1 MKKQIYIS
9 NNEKMSTEYRNI
21 IENTNITKE
30 NNIFKKEE
38 IEQIL
43 TNHKSSLTKLFS
55 TLKNF
60 QNDYFSKETN
70 TNKINLLK
78 KSLTK
83 LQSNLTSMKKEKMKQ
98 LHILEATNENEKSTI
113 QKSLFPENENNTND
127 TDDLYTSFIRQKN
140 DLKALNFKI
149 QNEIEKTRIIIE
161 IKNKIYSYIKHI
173 PFYLNLNRDIYC
185 KINKEDTEKVSE
197 ILKNIRNSV
206 KNTFISTVKEKM
218 ETDLEINSVKFKI
231 KFIKDNITN
240 NKLDGNKRYIEPEEI
255 IYEETKE
262 NNQSITNEKNKRS
275 SCASINKITFSKNVL
290 KRPSNNLAKR
300 HLSIDAVMEDN
311 FYRNKLFNLF
321 LKNNEI
327 MGNNKNQI
335 NNFVNINVNIN
346 LGYNKH
352 NCSTSSLENEDDNES
367 KDDQAKIELDESN
380 SINESSNQTE
390 EDINEIICTRNMEY

>member
-43 TNHKSSLTKLFS
+43 TNHKSSLTKLFI

-78 KSLTK
+78 KSLNK
-83 LQSNLTSMKKEKMKQ
+83 LHSNLTSMKKEKMKQ

-113 QKSLFPENENNTND
+113 QKSLFPDNENNTND

-352 NCSTSSLENEDDNES
+352 NCSTSSLENEDDNDS

-380 SINESSNQTE
+380 SINESSNQTGE
-390 EDINEIICTRNMEY
+390 EINDNNFY

>member
-60 QNDYFSKETN
+60 QNDYFSKETK

-113 QKSLFPENENNTND
+113 QKSLFPDNENNTND

-140 DLKALNFKI
+140 DLKALNFQI
-149 QNEIEKTRIIIE
+149 QNEIEKTRIVIE

-352 NCSTSSLENEDDNES
+352 NCSTSSLENEDDNDS

-380 SINESSNQTE
+380 SINESSNQTGE
-390 EDINEIICTRNMEY
+390 EINDNNFY

>member
-60 QNDYFSKETN
+60 QNDYFSKETK

-83 LQSNLTSMKKEKMKQ
+83 LHSNLTSIKKEKMKQ

-149 QNEIEKTRIIIE
+149 QNEIEKTRIVIE

-218 ETDLEINSVKFKI
+218 ETDLELNSVKFKI

-352 NCSTSSLENEDDNES
+352 NCSTSSLENEDDNDS

-380 SINESSNQTE
+380 SINESSNQTGE
-390 EDINEIICTRNMEY
+390 EINDNNLY

>member
-43 TNHKSSLTKLFS
+43 TNHKSSLTKLFI

-60 QNDYFSKETN
+60 QNDYFSKETK

-83 LQSNLTSMKKEKMKQ
+83 LHSNLTSMKKEKMKQ
-98 LHILEATNENEKSTI
+98 LHILETTNENEKSTI
-113 QKSLFPENENNTND
+113 QKSVFPDNENNTND

-321 LKNNEI
+321 LKNKEI

-352 NCSTSSLENEDDNES
+352 NCSTSSLENEDDNDS

-380 SINESSNQTE
+380 SINESSNQTGE
-390 EDINEIICTRNMEY
+390 EINDNNFY

>member
-83 LQSNLTSMKKEKMKQ
+83 LHSNLTSIKKEKMKQ
-98 LHILEATNENEKSTI
+98 LHILETTNENEKSTI
-113 QKSLFPENENNTND
+113 QKSLFPDNENNTND

-231 KFIKDNITN
+231 KLIKDNITN

-352 NCSTSSLENEDDNES
+352 NCSTSSLENEDDNDS

-380 SINESSNQTE
+380 SINESSNQTGE
-390 EDINEIICTRNMEY
+390 KINDNNFY

>member
-60 QNDYFSKETN
+60 QNDYFSKETK

-113 QKSLFPENENNTND
+113 QKSLFPDNENNTND

-352 NCSTSSLENEDDNES
+352 NCSTSSLENEDDNDS

-380 SINESSNQTE
+380 SINESSNQTGE
-390 EDINEIICTRNMEY
+390 EINDNNFY

>member
-1 MKKQIYIS
+1 MKKQIYIN

-113 QKSLFPENENNTND
+113 QKSLFPDNENNTND

-352 NCSTSSLENEDDNES
+352 NCSTSSLENEDDNDS

-380 SINESSNQTE
+380 SINESSNQTGE
-390 EDINEIICTRNMEY
+390 EINDNNFY

>member
-83 LQSNLTSMKKEKMKQ
+83 LHSNLTSMKKEKMKQ
-98 LHILEATNENEKSTI
+98 LHILETTNENEKSTI
-113 QKSLFPENENNTND
+113 QKSLFPDNENNTND

-352 NCSTSSLENEDDNES
+352 NCSTSSLENEDDNDS

-380 SINESSNQTE
+380 SINESSNQTGE
-390 EDINEIICTRNMEY
+390 EINDNNFY

>member
-60 QNDYFSKETN
+60 QNYYFSKETK

-83 LQSNLTSMKKEKMKQ
+83 LHSNLTSMKKEKMKQ
-98 LHILEATNENEKSTI
+98 LHILETTNENEKSTI
-113 QKSLFPENENNTND
+113 QKSLFPDNENNTND

-231 KFIKDNITN
+231 RFIKDNITN

-352 NCSTSSLENEDDNES
+352 NCSTSSLENEDDNDS

-380 SINESSNQTE
+380 SINESSNQTGE
-390 EDINEIICTRNMEY
+390 EINDNNFY

>member
-60 QNDYFSKETN
+60 QNDYFSRETN

-83 LQSNLTSMKKEKMKQ
+83 LHSNLTSIKKEKMKQ
-98 LHILEATNENEKSTI
+98 LHILETTNENEKSTI
-113 QKSLFPENENNTND
+113 QKSLYPDNENNTND

-262 NNQSITNEKNKRS
+262 NNQSVTNEKNKRS

>member
-30 NNIFKKEE
+30 NKIFKKEE

-113 QKSLFPENENNTND
+113 QKSLFPDNENNTND

-185 KINKEDTEKVSE
+185 KINKENTEKVSE

-262 NNQSITNEKNKRS
+262 NNQPITNEKNKRS

-380 SINESSNQTE
+380 SINESSNQTGE
-390 EDINEIICTRNMEY
+390 EINDNNFY

>member
-113 QKSLFPENENNTND
+113 QKSLFPDNENNTND

-140 DLKALNFKI
+140 DLKALNFQM
-149 QNEIEKTRIIIE
+149 QNEIEKTRIVIE

>member
-78 KSLTK
+78 KSLNK
-83 LQSNLTSMKKEKMKQ
+83 LHSNLTSMKKEKMKQ
-98 LHILEATNENEKSTI
+98 LHILETTNENEKSTI
-113 QKSLFPENENNTND
+113 QKSLFPDNENNTND

-140 DLKALNFKI
+140 VLKALNFQI

-161 IKNKIYSYIKHI
+161 MKNKIYSYIKHI

-240 NKLDGNKRYIEPEEI
+240 NKLDGSKRYIEPEEI

-352 NCSTSSLENEDDNES
+352 NCSTSSLENEDDNDS

-380 SINESSNQTE
+380 SINESSNQTGE
-390 EDINEIICTRNMEY
+390 EINDNNFY

>member
-83 LQSNLTSMKKEKMKQ
+83 LHSNLTSMKKEKMKQ

-113 QKSLFPENENNTND
+113 QKSLFPDNENNTND

-352 NCSTSSLENEDDNES
+352 NCSTSSLENEDDNDS

-380 SINESSNQTE
+380 SINESSNQTGE
-390 EDINEIICTRNMEY
+390 EINDNNFY